1 MTRTD
6 FTASSRPQAVAAG
19 LKTAVPARRRSAR
32 RLIAVPVALALLV
45 PATPALA
52 QSSTSGY
59 SQTPPVKTTPSNGTG
74 PSTSSSPPKSE
85 TSTPRSSTPST
96 GSAAPTASSRSTL
109 PFTGLDLRW
118 IIGGGVLLMAAGLSI
133 RLVQRRQGGDFGR

>member
-6 FTASSRPQAVAAG
+6 LMASNRPHAVAASKITG
-19 LKTAVPARRRSAR
+19 LSRRRAAR
-32 RLIAVPVALALLV
+32 ALVAVPVALALLG

-59 SQTPPVKTTPSNGTG
+59 SQTPPVTTPSNGTG
-74 PSTSSSPPKSE
+74 PSTSSSPATTTPA
-85 TSTPRSSTPST
+85 TSPAPVSHAT
-96 GSAAPTASSRSTL
+96 GSPSSSSQL

-118 IIGGGVLLMAAGLSI
+118 IVGGGVLLILGGLSL
-133 RLVQRRQGGDFGR
+133 RMMQRKEGSGLGR